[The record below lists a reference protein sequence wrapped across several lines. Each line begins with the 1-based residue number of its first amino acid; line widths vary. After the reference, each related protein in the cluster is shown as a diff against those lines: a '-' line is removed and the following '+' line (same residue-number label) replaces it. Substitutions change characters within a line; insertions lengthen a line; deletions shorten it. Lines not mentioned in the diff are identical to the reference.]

1 MPLAIHAF
9 ALDEHLSICFTD
21 RCDEDLFWSSDGAEA
36 QVEVWVFVLASN
48 GCSLLFP
55 VSLFFLL
62 VRVALK
68 YTIEM
73 IKSKI
78 QDKEGIP
85 PDRSSPS
92 YSPESNSRTGARL
105 RTITF
110 RRSPL

>member
-68 YTIEM
+68 L
-73 IKSKI
+73 
-78 QDKEGIP
+78 
-85 PDRSSPS
+85 RSLRHNTP
-92 YSPESNSRTGARL
+92 RL
-105 RTITF
+105 C
-110 RRSPL
+110 RSALF